1 MSERDNSA
9 ETQENLIFEII
20 ENDDILS
27 NIGISD
33 SAGRNAVKRGNRIHQ
48 NCWHI

>member
-1 MSERDNSA
+1 MKKP
-9 ETQENLIFEII
+9 ENLIFEII

-33 SAGRNAVKRGNRIHQ
+33 SAGADCGSEGRTGTGKSYGIFEPG
-48 NCWHI
+48 